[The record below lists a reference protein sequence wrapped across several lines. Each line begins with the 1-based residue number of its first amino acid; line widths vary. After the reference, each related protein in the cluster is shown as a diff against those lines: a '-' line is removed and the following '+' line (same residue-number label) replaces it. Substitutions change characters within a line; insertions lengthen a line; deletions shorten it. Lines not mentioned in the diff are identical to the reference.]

1 MKNRSVSDN
10 TVRLVV
16 VLFAI
21 FTMYVLD
28 KMGQEQPPDNREACI
43 REHEESTRKAVTE
56 QVLS

>member
-16 VLFAI
+16 VLFAM

-28 KMGQEQPPDNREACI
+28 KMGQEQSLENREACVS
-43 REHEESTRKAVTE
+43 EHEESTPNEDAE
-56 QVLS
+56 QGLS